1 MLLATHIYSSALLAL
16 LPAFALVPLASAAQ
30 EAQREAGTG
39 GLHSV
44 TLVRTLDA
52 VRDGRDRLR
61 HQKKSEQHRD
71 LLADGEGDGPG
82 PLGHLRRVQEDSGTC
97 EETLAAC
104 QAFVLGDEEEEEQPT
119 ALFVQMADQ
128 CTFQTTDSGNVVLK
142 SRHFHG
148 DTVVF
153 SDRPSTYEKEMS
165 TETFFNNFDDAFND
179 DNGGKPNAAVTLVQ
193 NDESQDI
200 VVSVFVKAV
209 VKHRDDPDGKP
220 TYVYKLE
227 QSDDQASVK
236 SLRDVM
242 GGKDKVTYDHCSI
255 FVDSYGYGAQSQPQP
270 GKCGGMCWHD
280 YQCKTSSCPVCNNGQ
295 ACVARSQQYSCGS
308 SCQNNNQCASGAT
321 GYGGCRYCVNS
332 RCDAQPASSAAYSCG
347 SSCQN
352 NNQCASGT
360 TGYGGCR
367 YCVNSRC
374 DAQPAQTYQCNSS
387 CQTNAQCKSGIP
399 PGVRGGCSWCYRG
412 KCSA

>member
-227 QSDDQASVK
+227 QSDEQGSVT
-236 SLRDVM
+236 SLSDVM
-242 GGKDKVTYDHCSI
+242 GGKDKMTYDHCSI
-255 FVDSYGYGAQSQPQP
+255 FIDADNPGCVPFFGGPACCPGICGPCNNARECYCPKFCGPNCGGGCPGGDGSIPCCMNAGAVGYG
-270 GKCGGMCWHD
+270 
-280 YQCKTSSCPVCNNGQ
+280 
-295 ACVARSQQYSCGS
+295 
-308 SCQNNNQCASGAT
+308 CA
-321 GYGGCRYCVNS
+321 
-332 RCDAQPASSAAYSCG
+332 P
-347 SSCQN
+347 
-352 NNQCASGT
+352 
-360 TGYGGCR
+360 
-367 YCVNSRC
+367 
-374 DAQPAQTYQCNSS
+374 
-387 CQTNAQCKSGIP
+387 
-399 PGVRGGCSWCYRG
+399 CY
-412 KCSA
+412 